1 MTKKNTEITI
11 DKKLF
16 NMLNSVVDSSNVFS
30 NKRIELA
37 TLLSEIQLANLKL
50 LKINRETNHHIMD
63 SSLNEWIEKVYN
75 KFLKSYFEQK
85 DFKTFKGTKR
95 SHFEAIKDVALVVQ
109 FLTGNFFNASSDVK
123 LIPLCKVVQG
133 NDNQK
138 KIVEYNSSEGVYYDN
153 DTNWKLFIRNSSL
166 SLVNQKIK
174 DRINIEGDTYN
185 AVMKNFNPILLNMS
199 MKDLISMS
207 KQVINFAVVGKEGD
221 KTWQADTLKIFDK
234 LTSDFDAKL
243 ADDDVESI
251 FKGEQ
256 STQKVFDAITG
267 YIKLCV
273 SRKQFDEIFE
283 LVEDIHSCIENLTKT
298 NKDLKTYIEQNQNV
312 FVYQKGLQ
320 EIQKKLLISSGLKL
334 MNVA

>member
-1 MTKKNTEITI
+1 MTKKNNETTTI

-16 NMLNSVVDSSNVFS
+16 NTLNSVVDSSNVFS

-37 TLLSEIQLANLKL
+37 TLLSEIQMSNLKL
-50 LKINRETNHHIMD
+50 LKVNREDNHHIMD
-63 SSLNEWIEKVYN
+63 SSLNEWIEKIYN
-75 KFLKSYFEQK
+75 KFLKPYFEQK
-85 DFKTFKGTKR
+85 DFKTFRSTKR

-109 FLTGNFFNASSDVK
+109 FLTGNFCNASSDVK
-123 LIPLCKVVQG
+123 LIPLCKIVQG

-138 KIVEYNSSEGVYYDN
+138 KIVEYNSSEGVYYDK
-153 DTNWKLFIRNSSL
+153 DTNWKLYIRNSSL

-185 AVMKNFNPILLNMS
+185 AVMKNFNPILLNIS

-221 KTWQADTLKIFDK
+221 KTWQTDTLKIFDK
-234 LTSDFDAKL
+234 LTSDFEAKL
-243 ADDDVESI
+243 TDDDVESI

-256 STQKVFDAITG
+256 STQKVFDAVTG
-267 YIKLCV
+267 YIKLCA

-298 NKDLKTYIEQNQNV
+298 NKDLKAHIDKNQNI
-312 FVYQKGLQ
+312 FAYQKGLQ
-320 EIQKKLLISSGLKL
+320 DNLKHQLISSGLKL
-334 MNVA
+334 VA